1 MAVYSENRRARFDY
15 TILETFEAGIVLS
28 GQEVKSVRTGK
39 MDLSGSHAIFQKGE
53 LWLLN
58 ATIPP
63 YQPTN
68 MPTGYESD
76 QKRKLLLHKEE
87 LRKLTTSLKE
97 KGLFLIPLKVYDK
110 KGLIKLEVGL
120 AKKKKKSDQREDLK
134 KRATMREI
142 RSAK

>member
-15 TILETFEAGIVLS
+15 AILETFEAGIVLS
-28 GQEVKSVRTGK
+28 GQEVKSVRSGK
-39 MDLSGSHAIFQKGE
+39 MDLSSSHAIFQKSE
-53 LWLLN
+53 LWLFN

-68 MPTGYESD
+68 MPTGYEAD
-76 QKRKLLLHKEE
+76 QKRKLLLHREE

-97 KGLFLIPLKVYDK
+97 KGLFLIPLRVYDK

-120 AKKKKKSDQREDLK
+120 ARKKKKSDQREDLK

-142 RSAK
+142 RTAE